1 MNRSMSLKGFPK
13 LRARIAELG
22 VRQGDVAVQL
32 GIHPTLLSSILNGRR
47 QPPADFEA
55 NVTAALDRLE
65 AAENAAA
72 EARERVLEQT
82 ADEPAPSTEA
92 A

>member
-1 MNRSMSLKGFPK
+1 MKTIHVQQVRSRL
-13 LRARIAELG
+13 AQLG
-22 VRQGDVAVQL
+22 VSQERLALTAGYE
-32 GIHPTLLSSILNGRR
+32 PTLFSRYLNGLR
-47 QPPADFEA
+47 QPPADFKA
-55 NVTAALDRLE
+55 KVTAALDRLE